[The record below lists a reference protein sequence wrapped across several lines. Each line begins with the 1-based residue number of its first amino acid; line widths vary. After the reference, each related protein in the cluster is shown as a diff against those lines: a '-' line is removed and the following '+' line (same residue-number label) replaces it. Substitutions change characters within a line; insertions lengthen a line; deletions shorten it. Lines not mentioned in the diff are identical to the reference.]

1 MRRNGLTK
9 TSKPRQRCDAP
20 LATPTDLTQPASKD
34 IAGAMNAVAPISRRH
49 FLASTAMATA
59 AVWLMPRRIFAD
71 GESPVIVIRNAA
83 ATATINVTKLR
94 GNVSV
99 LEGSGGNIAVL
110 TGRDGKLLVD
120 AGITASRPRITEALE
135 GLSSDPVKH
144 LINSHWHFDHTD
156 GNEWLHSVGAEITA
170 HENTRKHLSV
180 TTRVE
185 GWKFTFPPAPE
196 GALPTKLFGKEL
208 KLHLNGATLVLEH
221 YPPAHTDSDIFIQ
234 FPEADIIHVA
244 DTFWNGHF
252 PFIDYSTGGSIDGM
266 IRAAEANVARVTEK
280 TIVVPGHGPIGNKS
294 QLIEFRDMLVSVREK
309 VSALKKGGRSLD
321 EVLAAK
327 PTGDYDAKWG
337 GFVIDGKNFAG
348 LVYQGV

>member
-1 MRRNGLTK
+1 MDTNSSTK

-34 IAGAMNAVAPISRRH
+34 IAGAMNAIVPISRRH

-83 ATATINVTKLR
+83 ATTKINVTKLR

-120 AGITASRPRITEALE
+120 AGITASRPRINEALT
-135 GLSSDPVKH
+135 GISSDPVKH
-144 LINSHWHFDHTD
+144 LINTHWHFDHTD

-185 GWKFTFPPAPE
+185 GWNFTFPPAPK
-196 GALPTKLFGKEL
+196 GALPTKVFEKDL
-208 KLHLNGATLVLEH
+208 KLHLNGTTLALDH
-221 YPPAHTDSDIFIQ
+221 YPPAHTDSDIFIE
-234 FPEADIIHVA
+234 FTDADIIHVA
-244 DTFWNGHF
+244 DTFWNGYF

-266 IRAAEANVARVTEK
+266 IRAAEANIARVSDK
-280 TIVVPGHGPIGNKS
+280 TIVIPGHGPIGNKS

-337 GFVIDGKNFAG
+337 GFVIDGKNFTG